1 MTGDNLKQRVEQFK
15 RMLGDLAYERLQLV
29 RRIEAID
36 KDIASLEGAQQ
47 ANNLTQKDLN
57 TEAAIA
63 TAQAEAAA
71 NTDKEAPNA

>member
-1 MTGDNLKQRVEQFK
+1 
-15 RMLGDLAYERLQLV
+15 MLGELAYERLQLV